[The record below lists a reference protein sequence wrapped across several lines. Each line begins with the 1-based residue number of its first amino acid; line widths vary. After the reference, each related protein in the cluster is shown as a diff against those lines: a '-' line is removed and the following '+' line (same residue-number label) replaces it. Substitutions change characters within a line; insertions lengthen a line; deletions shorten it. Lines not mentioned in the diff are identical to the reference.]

1 MPRDRTKTFA
11 VELRDGLLQAYTQV
25 RTAKGDKYAY
35 AVALDRLALFLRQLE
50 HTDCAGWIKELSS
63 QLAALEII
71 GHRGPV
77 LQSTKNPG
85 KTLSPLERRH
95 RLYVAAG
102 VKALI
107 RSGIGREDAAKQAR
121 RKVDAIKDEP
131 VKRILSW
138 MDELGK
144 KNAWVDELG
153 KKRGNPVFQ
162 GMLKLKPPAKENGR
176 VLSAAEI
183 KALWK
188 IDSEDWFQLANA
200 LRK

>member
-1 MPRDRTKTFA
+1 MPRDRTKQFA

-35 AVALDRLALFLRQLE
+35 AVALDRLALFLRQLK
-50 HTDCAGWIKELSS
+50 HKDCAEWIKELSS
-63 QLAALEII
+63 QLAALEIT
-71 GHRGPV
+71 GHRGPA
-77 LQSTKNPG
+77 LQSSKNPG
-85 KTLSPLERRH
+85 KTLSPLERQR

-107 RSGIGREDAAKQAR
+107 RSGIGREDAAKQGK

-131 VKRILSW
+131 VKSILSW

-144 KNAWVDELG
+144 KNALG
-153 KKRGNPVFQ
+153 APIFQAVLKRFEHRRADGTTE
-162 GMLKLKPPAKENGR
+162 AI
-176 VLSAAEI
+176 A
-183 KALWK
+183 
-188 IDSEDWFQLANA
+188 IDSEDWFKLANA

>member
-1 MPRDRTKTFA
+1 MPRDRTKKFA

-25 RTAKGDKYAY
+25 RAAKGDKYAY

-50 HTDCAGWIKELSS
+50 HMDCAGWIKELSS
-63 QLAALEII
+63 QLAALEIT
-71 GHRGPV
+71 GHRGPA
-77 LQSTKNPG
+77 LKPTKNPG
-85 KTLSPLERRH
+85 KTLSPLERKR

-107 RSGIGREDAAKQAR
+107 RSGIGREDAARQAR

-131 VKRILSW
+131 VNRILSW

-144 KNAWVDELG
+144 KNASG
-153 KKRGNPVFQ
+153 APIFQ
-162 GMLKLKPPAKENGR
+162 GMLKRFEHRRADGMIE
-176 VLSAAEI
+176 AIEI
-183 KALWK
+183 G
-188 IDSEDWFQLANA
+188 SEHWFQLANA